1 MEKEVNYIFRTLQNE
16 HGVTVLLVTHDQE
29 VAAVDDRLVHMLDGR
44 IVQS

>member
-1 MEKEVNYIFRTLQNE
+1 VLGIFRTLRDE

-29 VAAVDDRLVHMLDGR
+29 VAAVADRLVHMLDGR